1 MEKKEKKKKTQRR
14 DLASLFTPVKHSS
27 RNIAHLLNNNK
38 CNHSKNYDLY
48 RKRF

>member
-27 RNIAHLLNNNK
+27 RNIAHLLNNNG
-38 CNHSKNYDLY
+38 NHSKNYDLY